1 MTGRGIVWVACAYL
15 AGTLPS
21 TWLVAKAARAG
32 QVQSEARR
40 RAGEADPHVLI
51 TKYLD
56 WRWAALASTS
66 DVLKGFLFILAA
78 RELGGLTSPW
88 LAAAGVAVVLGHTFP
103 PYLTRW
109 AGRGLA
115 ASAGLLLVLLPV
127 EMVIAGLLY
136 LVGALLR
143 ASGLFSTVGFASI
156 PLTAAIRGQPAAFVV
171 MGVLILGILV
181 VRRLEGVTS
190 VVRSGVPWRRAV
202 LYRAVFDASFRPN
215 TPRPRRHPVDPA
227 ADPATDQ

>member
-1 MTGRGIVWVACAYL
+1 MTAPGILWVAAAYL

-40 RAGEADPHVLI
+40 REGEADPHVLI

-66 DVLKGFLFILAA
+66 DVLKGFLFVLAA
-78 RELGGLTSPW
+78 RGLGGLSDPW
-88 LAAAGVAVVLGHTFP
+88 LAAAAVAVVLGHTFP

-115 ASAGLLLVLLPV
+115 ASAGVLLILLPV
-127 EMVIAGLLY
+127 EMALAGVLY
-136 LVGALLR
+136 LIGAVLR
-143 ASGLFSTVGFASI
+143 ASGLFSTIGFASI
-156 PLTAAIRGQPAAFVV
+156 PVVAAIRGQPAAFVL

-181 VRRLEGVTS
+181 ARRLEGVTA
-190 VVRSGVPWRRAV
+190 VVRTGVPWPRAV
-202 LYRAVFDASFRPN
+202 LYRAVFDASSKPNPPGRRRRP
-215 TPRPRRHPVDPA
+215 
-227 ADPATDQ
+227 ADPALDE

>member
-1 MTGRGIVWVACAYL
+1 MTGRGILWVLAGYL

-56 WRWAALASTS
+56 WKWAALASTA
-66 DVLKGFLFILAA
+66 DVLKGFLFILVA
-78 RELGGLTSPW
+78 REAGHLTDAW
-88 LAAAGVAVVLGHTFP
+88 LAAAAVAVVLGHTFP

-115 ASAGLLLVLLPV
+115 ASAGVLLILLPV

-136 LVGALLR
+136 LLGALLR
-143 ASGLFSTVGFASI
+143 ASGLFSTIGFASI
-156 PLTAAIRGQPAAFVV
+156 PVTAAIRGQPAAFVV
-171 MGVLILGILV
+171 MGVVIVAILV
-181 VRRLEGVTS
+181 ARRLEGVTG
-190 VVRSGVPWRRAV
+190 VVRSGVPWPRAI
-202 LYRAVFDASFRPN
+202 LYRAVFDASSRPN
-215 TPRPRRHPVDPA
+215 AHGTRRPSV
-227 ADPATDQ
+227 DPATDQ